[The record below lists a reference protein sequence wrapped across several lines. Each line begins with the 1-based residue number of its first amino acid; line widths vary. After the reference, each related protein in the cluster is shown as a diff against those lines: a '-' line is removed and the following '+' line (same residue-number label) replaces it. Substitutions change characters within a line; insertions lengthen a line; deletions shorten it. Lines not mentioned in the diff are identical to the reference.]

1 MAIEEEEMEDFATQH
16 PAKGPD
22 KSMPRQMLDAMKIQ
36 NSPHADNFPYSH
48 DIRSRLRG
56 DLIYD

>member
-1 MAIEEEEMEDFATQH
+1 
-16 PAKGPD
+16 
-22 KSMPRQMLDAMKIQ
+22 MKIQ

-56 DLIYD
+56 DLIYDWYSRFQPHRCDDDNAC